1 MQDTKANID
10 AATVFFVLVPASKL
24 SGDHAGDVAKWK
36 GEVEAVDTAMTKAG
50 CKKSTP
56 V

>member
-1 MQDTKANID
+1 MD

-36 GEVEAVDTAMTKAG
+36 GEVEAIDTALIKSGCRGMTK
-50 CKKSTP
+50 
-56 V
+56 